1 MQIIFAGAA
10 AVAMLALFDVAR
22 PDTTRSVLASGS
34 VRLVDESFPQTP
46 PGLLGDGGLASD
58 ESSDQAQQQEQLAMQ
73 EMLQS
78 EQQAEE
84 QNEAAEQQAQ
94 MDEQQGFKS
103 SNKPTHSLVR
113 KRDGVAER
121 GCKQDR
127 RTVLVC
133 SLSSAPSTGACAP
146 EYDHWWQRR
155 GRYDHGPDDTAEW
168 DRQVQAVVQA
178 LDTFGPAGD
187 VLELAGGTG
196 WWTQRLAQTAANLT
210 VVDSSDETLRLNRER
225 VDRPDGKGVT
235 YIVADIFGAPDRR
248 YDTVFF
254 SFWLSHVPRQ
264 LFAGILGASGVV
276 PTARGRVF
284 LIDNRRDPTRAAQDP
299 YIIDEADDVQR
310 RRLTD
315 GSEHRVVK
323 VFYEPDE
330 LAKRLRRLGW
340 VADVAA
346 TSRFIYGSAMKGF
359 APQ

>member
-1 MQIIFAGAA
+1 MHTGPTDNA
-10 AVAMLALFDVAR
+10 
-22 PDTTRSVLASGS
+22 
-34 VRLVDESFPQTP
+34 
-46 PGLLGDGGLASD
+46 GLL
-58 ESSDQAQQQEQLAMQ
+58 
-73 EMLQS
+73 
-78 EQQAEE
+78 
-84 QNEAAEQQAQ
+84 AEQRA
-94 MDEQQGFKS
+94 FY
-103 SNKPTHSLVR
+103 R
-113 KRDGVAER
+113 AR
-121 GCKQDR
+121 
-127 RTVLVC
+127 
-133 SLSSAPSTGACAP
+133 AP

-168 DRQVQAVVQA
+168 DRQVQALVQA

-235 YIVADIFGAPDRR
+235 YIVADIFGWRPDRR

-264 LFAGILGASGVV
+264 LFEAFWALVGSCLRPG
-276 PTARGRVF
+276 GRVF

-310 RRLTD
+310 RRLND

-346 TSRFIYGSAMKGF
+346 TSRFIYGSAVKSL